1 MSLRHRL
8 AVLEGKLRDGEVTLT
23 MCDHSV
29 RRIRQRR
36 LVAMIGEVISGD
48 LQADTQAV
56 IDAIGDD
63 GASHI
68 REFIRVMAAARVTA
82 AESELQEESYMFSED
97 EMNPARADSTLPNP
111 NPAQQ
116 PETDLPSGWPLPKI
130 TPVPLEDR
138 GWHPTTGKFGGDR
151 Q

>member
-1 MSLRHRL
+1 VLADGSTRKIRGNRLTGMLGESLQGTMREDTR
-8 AVLEGKLRDGEVTLT
+8 AVLEAA
-23 MCDHSV
+23 S
-29 RRIRQRR
+29 
-36 LVAMIGEVISGD
+36 
-48 LQADTQAV
+48 
-56 IDAIGDD
+56 DD
-63 GASHI
+63 CESNGGGHLM
-68 REFIRVMAAARVTA
+68 EFIRVMAAARVTA
-82 AESELQEESYMFSED
+82 AENELQEESYMFSED

-138 GWHPTTGKFGGDR
+138 GWHPTTGKFGGER